1 MSTIDDLKEKME
13 ARGVNKQT
21 VPTKIIEL
29 QQTKLKL
36 SGEEAAIE
44 RFKDYFVVSDNG
56 KTLVCCH
63 ARDAELGVN
72 IIKQQSITAFK
83 ELHAHETVTTSKGKQ
98 QVAPMWLTAKNR
110 PTYSQGFAML
120 PGEKPPQGVYNLWT
134 GHGIEQSLEA
144 TVLQARPALWHI
156 KYVICGGEQASYRYC
171 LGWLAHAIQNPGKQA
186 EVAFVM
192 LGGRGAGK
200 GTLGGWFIGLFGSH
214 GTHIQNSEHLTG
226 RFNSHLKSTVALF
239 VDEAFFVG
247 DRAAHNVLKGLITEN
262 RIMVEPKNVNAYP
275 AKNRLKIIMATNE
288 AHAIPAGTDERRYFI
303 THVSDRVKQNHK
315 YFAELNEWWQ
325 DGGDRAFFTLLK
337 RIALSEFNIRKVPET
352 AALGQ
357 QKIESL
363 KGIDAWLYE
372 LLQDSDRWK
381 PKWSA
386 QGAANDFRSYC
397 EQKGGQYKYEG
408 TSATAVGKGL
418 RKWLVVERRRASTT
432 HSRNWELLLPELN
445 EARAQFAKTLNVRI
459 DWDV

>member
-1 MSTIDDLKEKME
+1 MSTIDEVKAKVEKL
-13 ARGVNKQT
+13 AVNKKS
-21 VPTKIIEL
+21 VPAEIINL
-29 QQTKLKL
+29 QEKKFAL
-36 SGEEAAIE
+36 SGEEAALAH
-44 RFKDYFVVSDNG
+44 FKNYCVVADGG
-56 KTLVCCH
+56 KTNVCWKTI
-63 ARDAELGVN
+63 DPELGTT
-72 IIKQQSITAFK
+72 IIKQLSPTAFK
-83 ELHAHETVTTSKGKQ
+83 ELHAHETVSTSKGKM
-98 QVAPMWLTAKNR
+98 QVAPLWLKATNR
-110 PTYSQGFAML
+110 PTYLQGFAML
-120 PGEKPPQGVYNLWT
+120 PGKNSPKDVYNLWT
-134 GHGIEQSLEA
+134 GFGCEVEA
-144 TVLQARPALWHI
+144 SSTLMQARTALWHL
-156 KYVICGGEQASYRYC
+156 KYVICGGDQTSYRYS
-171 LGWLAHAIQNPGKQA
+171 LGWLAHAVQNPGEQA

-363 KGIDAWLYE
+363 KGIDAWLHE

-397 EQKGGQYKYEG
+397 EQKGGQYKYES

>member
-1 MSTIDDLKEKME
+1 MSTIDEVKAKVEKL
-13 ARGVNKQT
+13 AVNKKS
-21 VPTKIIEL
+21 VPAEIINL
-29 QQTKLKL
+29 QEKKFAL
-36 SGEEAAIE
+36 SGEEAALAH
-44 RFKDYFVVSDNG
+44 FKNYCVVADGG
-56 KTLVCCH
+56 KTNVCWKTI
-63 ARDAELGVN
+63 DPELGTT
-72 IIKQQSITAFK
+72 IIKQLSPTAFK
-83 ELHAHETVTTSKGKQ
+83 ELHAHETVSTSKGKM
-98 QVAPMWLTAKNR
+98 QVAPLWLKATNR
-110 PTYSQGFAML
+110 PTYLQGFAML
-120 PGEKPPQGVYNLWT
+120 PGKNSPKDVYNLWT
-134 GHGIEQSLEA
+134 GFGCEVDSSS
-144 TVLQARPALWHI
+144 TPMQARKALWHL
-156 KYVICGGEQASYRYC
+156 KYVICGGDQTSYRYS
-171 LGWLAHAIQNPGKQA
+171 LGWLAHAFQNPKKQA